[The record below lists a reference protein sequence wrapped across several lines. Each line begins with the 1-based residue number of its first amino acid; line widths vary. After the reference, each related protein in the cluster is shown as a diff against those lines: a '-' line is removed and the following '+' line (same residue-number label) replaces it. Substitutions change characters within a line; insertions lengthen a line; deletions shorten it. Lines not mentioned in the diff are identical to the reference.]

1 MKGAQ
6 VSVKFPS
13 RDSTWKDFMFN
24 GQFPDNA
31 KRSGPA
37 VQSQTELDAQGSL
50 PRQDLFAEDLLLD
63 KDIILEYKDIDLED
77 SRIF

>member
-13 RDSTWKDFMFN
+13 RDSTWKDFMFD

-31 KRSGPA
+31 KSSGPA

-63 KDIILEYKDIDLED
+63 EDIILQYNNTDNED
-77 SRIF
+77 NSS